1 MERKKFNQ
9 FDAKVFFINRIE
21 KQDLAQG
28 NNGKLAGHNFFS
40 RNPTADRTGSTKQ
53 LTEPV
58 LQNRFYRTADR
69 TGSTEQ
75 LTEPVLQNS

>member
-58 LQNRFYRTADR
+58 LQGLNFDIEFRNLN
-69 TGSTEQ
+69 ELI
-75 LTEPVLQNS
+75 LTYPLTS